1 MAITAQA
8 FKKVGDLSA
17 IVASQQLAFGG
28 SDTVTLAYRGFVT
41 FTLDGATTT
50 ATVNFIDGTAGIGF
64 TPSGVYVDIVG
75 GTQLAAAEVRAYVT
89 AFNDKTATVVFS
101 GAGTNANTLKLLV
114 TIIK

>member
-1 MAITAQA
+1 MAIPAQA
-8 FKKVGDLSA
+8 FKKLGDNSA

-28 SDTVTLAYRGFVT
+28 SDIVTTAYRGYVT
-41 FTLDGATTT
+41 FTLDGSLTT
-50 ATVNFIDGTAGIGF
+50 ATINFIDGTAALGF

-75 GTQLAAAEVRAYVT
+75 GTQPAAAEVRAYVT

-114 TIIK
+114 TILK